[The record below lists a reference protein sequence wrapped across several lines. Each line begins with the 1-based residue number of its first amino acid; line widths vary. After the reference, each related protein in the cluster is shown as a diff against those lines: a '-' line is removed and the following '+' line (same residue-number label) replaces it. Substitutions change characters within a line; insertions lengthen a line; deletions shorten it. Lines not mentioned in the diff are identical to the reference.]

1 MPKIKP
7 WAKRAQKAAIERG
20 VAKLA
25 EQVDYARPH
34 ISQCIHGKR
43 KTTLFLAIALSRE
56 LGIPVTSFGQK
67 REKA

>member
-1 MPKIKP
+1 MPKIRP

-25 EQVDYARPH
+25 ADVDYARPH

-43 KTTLFLAIALSRE
+43 KTTPFLANALSLA
-56 LGIPVTSFGQK
+56 LGLPVTSFGQRK
-67 REKA
+67 VKA